1 MKTARQI
8 QREARELYRLCLV
21 NGALDEERVRR
32 VVRTIIDAARPGGLT
47 VLSRLQ
53 RLVRLDLARHGA
65 TVESAAPL
73 PADVRESY
81 LSALTRLYG
90 PGIATSFVDNPALLG
105 GVRVTVGSDV
115 YDGSVRGGLATLETQ
130 F

>member
-8 QREARELYRLCLV
+8 QREARQLYQLCLV
-21 NGALDEERVRR
+21 NGTLDEERVRR
-32 VVRTIIDAARPGGLT
+32 VVRSVIDAARPGGLT

-53 RLVRLDLARHGA
+53 RLVRLDRARHGA

-73 PADVRESY
+73 AAGVRDGY
-81 LSALTRLYG
+81 LSAITRLYG

-115 YDGSVRGGLATLETQ
+115 YDGSVRGGLAALEAR